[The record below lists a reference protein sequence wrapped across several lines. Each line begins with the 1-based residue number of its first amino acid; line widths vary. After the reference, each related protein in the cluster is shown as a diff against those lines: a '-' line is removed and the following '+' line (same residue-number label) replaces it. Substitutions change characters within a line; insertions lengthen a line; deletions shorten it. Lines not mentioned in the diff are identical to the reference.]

1 MGDSRVQDVSL
12 VPSTD
17 CREERLALRLLVAE
31 LLQMPH
37 EGLWDD
43 LELGDE
49 EPLKVAKRF
58 IYSRKLQP
66 KYFQLLKAYKSL
78 LDSHPLPS
86 QSEMNRNLL
95 TTKMLG
101 NDIVAWPQMPTPSP
115 TLKSQCLYI
124 LIYSCCSYFD
134 NMPISDPQKYRM
146 LIVK

>member
-43 LELGDE
+43 LQLGDE

-58 IYSRKLQP
+58 IYSHKLQP
-66 KYFQLLKAYKSL
+66 KYCQLLKAYKSL

-101 NDIVAWPQMPTPSP
+101 NDIVACPRCQH
-115 TLKSQCLYI
+115 LLRHFNRNAYIFLYI
-124 LIYSCCSYFD
+124 LVA
-134 NMPISDPQKYRM
+134 PILTICQSVTLRST
-146 LIVK
+146 